1 MLHPKKTIGSK
12 GMTKGIN
19 SAVENTQEVINL
31 LEKHAGQPDN
41 YISDLNGQILK
52 IETGNVF
59 EKKQA
64 LKHIAG
70 LTHPKCL
77 GDVHMKDYP
86 WRDWSK
92 VLDKL
97 RQKCIRAFN
106 QLEKQ

>member
-1 MLHPKKTIGSK
+1 
-12 GMTKGIN
+12 MTKGIN
-19 SAVENTQEVINL
+19 SAVTKTQEVIAL
-31 LEKHAGQPDN
+31 LEKHAAHPAGH
-41 YISDLNGQILK
+41 IADLNDKIKK

-77 GDVHMKDYP
+77 GDVYIQDFS
-86 WRDWSK
+86 WREWSK

-97 RQKCIRAFN
+97 HQKCVRAFN
-106 QLEKQ
+106 QLEKH